1 MISFSSR
8 DGEAEAQD
16 YIVSVQMVDLE
27 QSHEHS
33 LSLFELYFLCRVGYF
48 AVSHCMLSE
57 APSLTECK
65 TRMFSSV
72 AEQTF

>member
-1 MISFSSR
+1 MISLSST

-33 LSLFELYFLCRVGYF
+33 LKKLFELLLQSGILCYIT
-48 AVSHCMLSE
+48 SHGL
-57 APSLTECK
+57 
-65 TRMFSSV
+65 
-72 AEQTF
+72 